1 MHSELSLCS
10 LGKLMADK
18 SPSDIVLEALE
29 NLEQP
34 TTPSEI
40 VRYAR
45 KKYPQVDEGRI
56 RSQVT
61 ISCVNMPTRVSFPE
75 NQRPRLATDPS
86 LDSLYRIDF
95 GQYVK
100 YDPAVHELWEIAD
113 VEGELTVRKAASP
126 QPAAVAPTKSQPLE
140 VPAAKDQ
147 PEAASAQPS
156 AKIHGKAKLVETE
169 DAPKPVAPHAPAAP
183 SAPPVVPV
191 PPVAAKKEPPPQH
204 QPAPPKQPAEAQVS
218 DNMPQG
224 DLEKKMEQ
232 SAQLH
237 EILAD
242 RLHEVEEGLKAHS
255 DPGIMSKFPVPLS
268 PSDILAL
275 DPKGGIV
282 ILKVFTEPP
291 GHQFITDLLVNIGWA
306 NENMGGKEV
315 RAIVLSPV
323 IPNELRFAAKSI
335 PGVKLATYEYKLVFS
350 PIK

>member
-1 MHSELSLCS
+1 
-10 LGKLMADK
+10 MADK

-113 VEGELTVRKAASP
+113 VEGELTVRKAAVPEPEMP
-126 QPAAVAPTKSQPLE
+126 QPSTAQPGAAL
-140 VPAAKDQ
+140 
-147 PEAASAQPS
+147 AQPS

-169 DAPKPVAPHAPAAP
+169 EAVLQPAPATQP
-183 SAPPVVPV
+183 TRPV
-191 PPVAAKKEPPPQH
+191 PPAPAVQVAEKQERPSH
-204 QPAPPKQPAEAQVS
+204 QPAPPVQPAQAQVS

-224 DLEKKMEQ
+224 DLEKNMEQ

-242 RLHEVEEGLKAHS
+242 RLHEVEEGLKAHP

-268 PSDILAL
+268 PTDILAQ
-275 DPKGGIV
+275 DPKGNIV
-282 ILKVFTEPP
+282 ILKVFTQPP

-306 NENMGGKEV
+306 NENLGGKEV

-350 PIK
+350 QVK

>member
-1 MHSELSLCS
+1 
-10 LGKLMADK
+10 MADK
-18 SPSDIVLEALE
+18 SPSDIVLEALD

-100 YDPAVHELWEIAD
+100 YDPAVHEMWEIAD
-113 VEGELTVRKAASP
+113 VDGELTVRKAASP
-126 QPAAVAPTKSQPLE
+126 QPE
-140 VPAAKDQ
+140 IVPAAKAE
-147 PEAASAQPS
+147 PVPAQPS

-169 DAPKPVAPHAPAAP
+169 DTAPQQEAAPAP
-183 SAPPVVPV
+183 SAAPV
-191 PPVAAKKEPPPQH
+191 PPATTKKEQPTQHPPTPL
-204 QPAPPKQPAEAQVS
+204 KQPAEAQVS

-224 DLEKKMEQ
+224 DMEMKMEQ

-237 EILAD
+237 EILTD

-255 DPGIMSKFPVPLS
+255 DPGIMSRFPVPLS
-268 PSDILAL
+268 PSDILAQ
-275 DPKGGIV
+275 DPKGNIV

-323 IPNELRFAAKSI
+323 IADELRFAAKSI

-350 PIK
+350 QVK

>member
-1 MHSELSLCS
+1 
-10 LGKLMADK
+10 MADK

-45 KKYPQVDEGRI
+45 KKYPHVDEAKI

-61 ISCVNMPTRVSFPE
+61 IACVNMPTRVSFPE
-75 NQRPRLATDPS
+75 NQTPRLANDPN

-100 YDPAVHELWEIAD
+100 YDPAIHEQWEIAEVD
-113 VEGELTVRKAASP
+113 GELAVRKVVAS
-126 QPAAVAPTKSQPLE
+126 
-140 VPAAKDQ
+140 Q
-147 PEAASAQPS
+147 PEATPVVTAAPEEQPAPS
-156 AKIHGKAKLVETE
+156 PAKIHGKAKLVELE
-169 DAPKPVAPHAPAAP
+169 EPALSETPRAG
-183 SAPPVVPV
+183 
-191 PPVAAKKEPPPQH
+191 KEEPASPQLST
-204 QPAPPKQPAEAQVS
+204 QSKQPAEAQVAN
-218 DNMPQG
+218 NMPQG
-224 DLEKKMEQ
+224 DLEMKMEQ

-255 DPGIMSKFPVPLS
+255 DPGIISKFPVPLS
-268 PSDILAL
+268 PTDILAQ
-275 DPKGGIV
+275 DGKGAIV
-282 ILKVFTEPP
+282 ILKVFTQPP
-291 GHQFITDLLVNIGWA
+291 GHQFLTDLLVNIGWA
-306 NENMGGKEV
+306 NENMAGKEV

-323 IPNELRFAAKSI
+323 IPDELRFAAKSI

-350 PIK
+350 PVK

>member
-1 MHSELSLCS
+1 
-10 LGKLMADK
+10 MADK

-75 NQRPRLATDPS
+75 NQRPRLATDPA

-100 YDPAVHELWEIAD
+100 YDPAVHEMWEIAD
-113 VEGELTVRKAASP
+113 VEGELTVRKATSP
-126 QPAAVAPTKSQPLE
+126 QPEA
-140 VPAAKDQ
+140 VPAAKVQ
-147 PEAASAQPS
+147 PESAPEQPA

-169 DAPKPVAPHAPAAP
+169 DASKPEAP
-183 SAPPVVPV
+183 SAPASSSAPS
-191 PPVAAKKEPPPQH
+191 VAAKAVSSAH
-204 QPAPPKQPAEAQVS
+204 QPSTPPTKPAEAQVT

-224 DLEKKMEQ
+224 DLEMKMEQ

-237 EILAD
+237 EILTD
-242 RLHEVEEGLKAHS
+242 RLHEVEEGLKAHT

-268 PSDILAL
+268 PSDILAQ
-275 DPKGGIV
+275 DTKGGIV

-306 NENMGGKEV
+306 NENLGGKEV

-350 PIK
+350 PVK

>member
-1 MHSELSLCS
+1 
-10 LGKLMADK
+10 MADK
-18 SPSDIVLEALE
+18 SPSDIVLEALD

-75 NQRPRLATDPS
+75 NQRPRLATDPA

-113 VEGELTVRKAASP
+113 VDGELTVRKAAGP
-126 QPAAVAPTKSQPLE
+126 QPEAVLDTT
-140 VPAAKDQ
+140 VQ
-147 PEAASAQPS
+147 PEAAPEQPE
-156 AKIHGKAKLVETE
+156 AKIHGKAKLVEPE
-169 DAPKPVAPHAPAAP
+169 DAPKPE
-183 SAPPVVPV
+183 APPAQPFAPV
-191 PPVAAKKEPPPQH
+191 PPVASKKEPPAQQAH
-204 QPAPPKQPAEAQVS
+204 VSPKQPAEAQVS

-224 DLEKKMEQ
+224 DLEMKMEQ

-242 RLHEVEEGLKAHS
+242 RLHEVEEGLKAHT

-268 PSDILAL
+268 PTDILAH
-275 DPKGGIV
+275 DAKGGIV
-282 ILKVFTEPP
+282 ILKVFTQPP

-323 IPNELRFAAKSI
+323 IPDELRFAAKSI
-335 PGVKLATYEYKLVFS
+335 PGVKLVTYEYKLVFS
-350 PIK
+350 PVK